1 MISRIMVVDDD
12 ADIREILVEHL
23 EGLGYAVRGV
33 PGAEEARAELGG
45 VYDLAIVDLILR
57 DESGV
62 DLLRHIKSASPRTE
76 VIIITGYATLDSA
89 LKALECGA
97 FGYLRKPF
105 DLKELSHTVAG
116 AFDKIRL
123 RDANERL
130 LAEIVESKK
139 RLEDLAQGLEAK
151 VVRRTR
157 ELNAS
162 REEAERKAR
171 QLATIN
177 EITNALGSS
186 LEMDEVLRVVSR
198 EIRKLVP
205 FDRASMAMIDDGK
218 CFSKVYFMEPRSGG
232 RIETVL
238 PLNRTG
244 IEWVVRE
251 KKPLIRGD
259 LQSEGTFAEDPFIR
273 ATGMKSGIVIPLLYR
288 GEVTGTLN
296 LGSAR
301 ENTYAKEHEGILRQ
315 IAGQVAVAMENA
327 RLYRELKQYSDTLE
341 SRVAERTAELRKKL
355 AELKE
360 AQENLIRSEKLAATS
375 KLIAGVAHEIR
386 NPLNSMSFAT
396 ANIGKAL
403 SMGDIGA
410 ARDLCGESISILKS
424 DIVRLKEMVDKFMAF
439 TKPVS
444 VALEDTDLNKLIRG
458 VARGVRVLVEEG
470 GIELRERYGEGIPAL
485 RIERGA
491 FHNAILNLLLNARD
505 ATGPGGRIEV
515 RTALRGGRVCVEVE
529 DDGAG
534 IPDEIKG
541 KVFDIFFTTKPQGA
555 GLGLSQ
561 VYRTVESHKG
571 TISVR
576 SEAGKGSAF
585 LIELPRS

>member
-1 MISRIMVVDDD
+1 M
-12 ADIREILVEHL
+12 
-23 EGLGYAVRGV
+23 
-33 PGAEEARAELGG
+33 
-45 VYDLAIVDLILR
+45 
-57 DESGV
+57 
-62 DLLRHIKSASPRTE
+62 
-76 VIIITGYATLDSA
+76 
-89 LKALECGA
+89 
-97 FGYLRKPF
+97 
-105 DLKELSHTVAG
+105 
-116 AFDKIRL
+116 
-123 RDANERL
+123 
-130 LAEIVESKK
+130 
-139 RLEDLAQGLEAK
+139 
-151 VVRRTR
+151 
-157 ELNAS
+157 
-162 REEAERKAR
+162 
-171 QLATIN
+171 
-177 EITNALGSS
+177 
-186 LEMDEVLRVVSR
+186 
-198 EIRKLVP
+198 
-205 FDRASMAMIDDGK
+205 
-218 CFSKVYFMEPRSGG
+218 
-232 RIETVL
+232 
-238 PLNRTG
+238 
-244 IEWVVRE
+244 
-251 KKPLIRGD
+251 
-259 LQSEGTFAEDPFIR
+259 
-273 ATGMKSGIVIPLLYR
+273 
-288 GEVTGTLN
+288 
-296 LGSAR
+296 
-301 ENTYAKEHEGILRQ
+301 

-355 AELKE
+355 AALKE
-360 AQENLIRSEKLAATS
+360 AQESLIRSEKIAATS

-439 TKPVS
+439 TRPVS
-444 VALEDTDLNKLIRG
+444 VALEDTDLNELIRG
-458 VARGVRVLVEEG
+458 VARGVRVLVEKG

-485 RIERGA
+485 RIERVA